1 MENKRQKQL
10 EKNLKIYLYVI
21 IFLFV
26 VLAIRL
32 GWLQV
37 VEADVLRTRA
47 EANRIRLVTIPAS
60 RGNIITSDGVVL
72 VTDHPSFQVSITYL
86 GLKNQD
92 QVVNKLAEVLEDP
105 EITPDTIN
113 DLIKA
118 RSSRLFEPIVIKRN
132 IPIETVTKIENYRNE
147 LPGVIIEP
155 APVRNYLY
163 GDLAGHVLGYLGE
176 INEELNQE
184 GYEDYKLG
192 DYIGKVGIEKQYDQ
206 YLRGHPGYRQ
216 VEVNVHNRPIREIT
230 TIAPEPGNDI
240 VLTIDFDLQRVM
252 DNSFDEVLE
261 NLQKDSRT
269 KKANAGAAVL
279 IDVKTGKILAMTTRP
294 ADNIRVQNKA
304 IQGRYIPGSTFKM
317 ITGIAAL
324 EEGKVTPE
332 ETIYNK
338 GAYWYPPY
346 IKSVAPIGPMNY
358 YTAMSKSDNTYFQE
372 IGRRAGIDAIARIGV
387 EFGLDKPTGID
398 LPYEN
403 SGSSPMQGLPTKE
416 KREQY
421 FQWAANTVNKRFEN
435 RIKQVE
441 EKYQGLLAQEK
452 NAEERTKLTR
462 QRDSEIRTL
471 RSQWQIDLNWN
482 TRWHDAD
489 TFNVAIGQGRQN
501 YTPLQLANFVAA
513 LANDGV
519 RYKPYV
525 VDRIVDSEGK
535 VVQQFH
541 PEVAG
546 VAQVSQQSIDIT
558 KEAMRRTCQPGG
570 TAWGLFYTFPQ
581 DIQVAA
587 KTGTAQPGQADYKE
601 NGVQYFDGLFLAYAP
616 ADDPQIAFAGVV
628 EFGRTG
634 SGSAGLVA
642 KAVFEEYFGLNQ
654 EKNE

>member
-1 MENKRQKQL
+1 MENKKQKQL
-10 EKNLKIYLYVI
+10 EKRLNTYFSIVA
-21 IFLFV
+21 FLFII
-26 VLAIRL
+26 LITRL

-37 VEADVLRTRA
+37 VEADALQTRA
-47 EANRIRLVTIPAS
+47 DANRIRLVTMPAS
-60 RGNIITSDGVVL
+60 RGNIVTSDGVVV

-92 QVVNKLAEVLEDP
+92 QVVNKLAEILADP

-132 IPIETVTKIENYRNE
+132 ISIETVTKIESYRNE

-163 GDLAGHVLGYLGE
+163 DDFAGHVLGYLGE
-176 INEELNQE
+176 INEELDQE

-230 TIAPEPGNDI
+230 TIAPQPGNDI
-240 VLTIDFDLQRVM
+240 VLTIDFDLQRTM
-252 DNSFDEVLE
+252 DAAFDEVLE
-261 NLQKDSRT
+261 NLQKQSMT
-269 KKANAGAAVL
+269 KKATAGAGVL

-294 ADNIRVQNKA
+294 ADNIRIQNKA

-317 ITGIAAL
+317 VTGIAAL

-332 ETIYNK
+332 ETIYNS
-338 GAYWYPPY
+338 GAYWHPPY

-358 YTAMSKSDNTYFQE
+358 YSAISKSDNVYFQE
-372 IGRRAGIDAIARIGV
+372 MGRRAGVDAIARIGI
-387 EFGLDKPTGID
+387 ELGLDKLTGID

-403 SGSSPMQGLPTKE
+403 SGSSPLQGLPTKE

-421 FQWAANTVNKRFEN
+421 FQWAASTVNNRFET
-435 RIKQVE
+435 RIKQAE
-441 EKYQGLLAQEK
+441 EKYAALIAKEK
-452 NAEERTKLTR
+452 NEEEKAKLIKS
-462 QRDSEIRTL
+462 RDSEIRTL

-501 YTPLQLANFVAA
+501 YTPLQLANYVATI
-513 LANDGV
+513 ANDGV
-519 RYKPYV
+519 RYRPYV
-525 VDRIVDSEGK
+525 VERIVDTDGK
-535 VVQQFH
+535 VIKQFQ
-541 PEVAG
+541 PEVAR
-546 VAQVSQQSIDIT
+546 VAEISQKSLDIT
-558 KEAMRRTCQPGG
+558 KEAMRRTGQPGG
-570 TAWGLFYTFPQ
+570 TGYSLFRNFPP
-581 DIQVAA
+581 DIEVAV
-587 KTGTAQPGQADYKE
+587 KTGTAQPGQAGYKE
-601 NGVQYFDGLFLAYAP
+601 NGVQYFDGLFVAYAP
-616 ADDPQIAFAGVV
+616 ANDPQIAYAGVV

-634 SGSAGLVA
+634 SGSAGLIA
-642 KAVFEEYFGLNQ
+642 KAVFEEYFGLN
-654 EKNE
+654 EDKEE